1 MRIVTTIL
9 FVFILTWGQ
18 AQKTTLSLNLKE
30 GESYRQVMKSKVNIN
45 QDLGAQTMDMVIIVG
60 CDMTYHVTEVIPTG
74 YKMSVQYDRLDMTM
88 QLPQA
93 NMEFNSE
100 ETKEGDVLSNV
111 LSSMKNK
118 PFYVTMTKTGMVEEV
133 SNIDTLF
140 GQLPDLP
147 EMQKQQMKTMLQQ
160 SYGDKAFKGN
170 IEMVTAVLPDKPV
183 KKGEKWTVETKLE
196 SGMLATVVS
205 TYELNDIRDN
215 QCIIQGK
222 STIATTDKDA
232 YIESNGMPMK
242 FDLNGTMTSQLT
254 IDKATGWIVE
264 ATINQDIQGDVY
276 IKESPQM
283 PNGMK
288 IPMTMVSEM
297 IIKDK

>member
-1 MRIVTTIL
+1 
-9 FVFILTWGQ
+9 
-18 AQKTTLSLNLKE
+18 
-30 GESYRQVMKSKVNIN
+30 
-45 QDLGAQTMDMVIIVG
+45 MVV
-60 CDMTYHVTEVIPTG
+60 
-74 YKMSVQYDRLDMTM
+74 R
-88 QLPQA
+88 
-93 NMEFNSE
+93 
-100 ETKEGDVLSNV
+100 
-111 LSSMKNK
+111 SSNK

-140 GQLPDLP
+140 ESMFDQFPELP
-147 EMQKQQMKTMLQQ
+147 EMQKQQIKTQLQQ

-196 SGMLATVVS
+196 SGMSATVVS

-242 FDLNGTMTSQLT
+242 FDLKGTMTSQLT

-297 IIKDK
+297 IIKDKR